1 MGGGGES
8 FSSSESRKE
17 LHMKSRD
24 GLWENDRPSGCE
36 MEGGGRPGAVSM
48 GFFGRMGLE
57 YSRG

>member
-1 MGGGGES
+1 
-8 FSSSESRKE
+8 
-17 LHMKSRD
+17 MKSRD